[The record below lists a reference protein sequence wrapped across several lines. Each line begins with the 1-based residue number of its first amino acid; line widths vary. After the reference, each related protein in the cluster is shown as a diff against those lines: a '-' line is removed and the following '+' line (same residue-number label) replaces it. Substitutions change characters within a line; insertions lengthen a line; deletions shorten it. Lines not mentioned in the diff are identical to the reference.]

1 MSTRFSFSI
10 LKLLD
15 INFASDYEIKMYAVI
30 KKSES
35 LKIITIQNSKNVF
48 NVVALHDI
56 KLYKTNKYLGVLKR
70 YKMSFY
76 IKNNWLVDDNINLID

>member
-1 MSTRFSFSI
+1 M
-10 LKLLD
+10 KLSD

-56 KLYKTNKYLGVLKR
+56 KLCKTNKYLGVLKR
-70 YKMSFY
+70 YKMSIY